1 MIDKIFIE
9 NRLEKAKQYM
19 GELEEIFK
27 LPLDKIRGD
36 SLKCRAVE
44 RILQLIVD
52 EMIDINNHIIRHSN
66 IKTPDDFQSAFVSL
80 GENNI
85 LPSDLSAKLA
95 PVVGLRNRLV
105 HRYEEIKIDLLLTTI
120 QKEKKDFK
128 KYIKAIQQYIEKE

>member
-1 MIDKIFIE
+1 MIDKVFIE

-19 GELEEIFK
+19 GELEEVFK

-95 PVVGLRNRLV
+95 PVVGLKNKLI

-120 QKEKKDFK
+120 QKEKEDFK
-128 KYIKAIQQYIEKE
+128 EYIKAIQQHIEKE